1 VRNGISTLLRIEFT
15 ILGLVVYRDYRIRTS
30 RISTLR
36 RSIDFAAD
44 IDFATEYRLCN
55 GVSTLRRSIDFVTE
69 YRLCNG
75 VSTL

>member
-1 VRNGISTLLRIEFT
+1 VRNGILTLLRIEFT

-44 IDFATEYRLCN
+44 IDFIADINFIADIDFATEY
-55 GVSTLRRSIDFVTE
+55 
-69 YRLCNG
+69 
-75 VSTL
+75 